1 LAGIL
6 ALYDLSPSP
15 IRVPTY
21 FVKSMRMLQHRGKA
35 YWKLITDS
43 FATDG
48 DGSFPSDDY
57 FNDIFCN
64 LAHSPHLALGY
75 LSKRSPRFSSMKEIA
90 AMIDGFLVDTD
101 KLYLHPLIDHARD
114 RDSLF
119 KICHIFRKL
128 LLERSQPERACEFL
142 DRHLRG
148 NLIMRVN
155 DSVYAYRESTGFKPL
170 VKGRDSKNSL
180 FVVASEN
187 SLGAFIPDVLFQ
199 DVKPG
204 ELVRL
209 SFDAG
214 QDVVCSLPDI
224 RTMLDPFEF
233 IRDSHA
239 AGFINGKSVYE
250 IRKQMGKTQADFLGQ
265 EIDVESAFAE
275 PDYPRP
281 MALGFCREYQ
291 KHHNDFVISEGI
303 INDRYDDS
311 DHMTDFSEHVSKN
324 KLLVSKKSL
333 KFVLKESVA
342 GRKLA
347 TIQGTIQTGGTVKE
361 SIYYLR
367 KANAKSITVI
377 VSYVPTIDGR
387 QVGLYTQNRELIAH
401 KYVGMVSS
409 IEALNENLA
418 REISADSVYFNSPHV
433 LSKGIGIPEQN
444 LWFPEWVRFLDYT
457 SK

>member
-1 LAGIL
+1 
-6 ALYDLSPSP
+6 
-15 IRVPTY
+15 
-21 FVKSMRMLQHRGKA
+21 MRMLQHRGKA

-43 FATDG
+43 FTAEG
-48 DGSFPSDDY
+48 DGSFPADDY
-57 FNDIFCN
+57 LNN
-64 LAHSPHLALGY
+64 LFSKPTENPRLALGY
-75 LSKRSPRFSSMKEIA
+75 LSKRSPRFSSMKQIA

-101 KLYLHPLIDHARD
+101 KLYLHPCIEHARD
-114 RDSLF
+114 KDSLF
-119 KICHIFRKL
+119 KICHIFTKL
-128 LLERSQPERACEFL
+128 LLERSNPERACEFL

-148 NLIMRVN
+148 NLIIKIN

-170 VKGRDSKNSL
+170 VKGTDSKNSL
-180 FVVASEN
+180 FIFASEN

-204 ELVRL
+204 ELVKM
-209 SFDAG
+209 SIESG
-214 QDVVCSLPDI
+214 QDVVCSQPSI

-250 IRKQMGKTQADFLGQ
+250 IRKQMGRTQADFLGQ
-265 EIDVESAFAE
+265 ELDVESAFAE

-291 KHHNDFVISEGI
+291 EHHHNFVISEGI

-324 KLLVSKKSL
+324 KLLMSKKSL

-342 GRKLA
+342 GKKLA
-347 TIQGTIQTGGTVKE
+347 IIQGTIQTGGTVKE
-361 SIYYLR
+361 SIYYLK
-367 KANAKSITVI
+367 KAQAKSITVI

-401 KYVGMVSS
+401 KYVGTISS
-409 IEALNENLA
+409 IESLNEQLGN
-418 REISADSVYFNSPHV
+418 EIGADLLYFNSPHI

-444 LWFPEWVRFLDYT
+444 LWFPEWVRFLDYV

>member
-1 LAGIL
+1 
-6 ALYDLSPSP
+6 
-15 IRVPTY
+15 
-21 FVKSMRMLQHRGKA
+21 MRMLQHRGKA
-35 YWKLITDS
+35 YWKLITNNS
-43 FATDG
+43 AVDG
-48 DGSFPSDDY
+48 DGSFPTDDY
-57 FNDIFCN
+57 LNDLFTKPRKN
-64 LAHSPHLALGY
+64 THLALGY
-75 LSKRSPRFSSMKEIA
+75 LSKRSPRFSSMKHIEA
-90 AMIDGFLVDTD
+90 VIDGFFVDTD
-101 KLYLHPLIDHARD
+101 KLYLHPCIGEARD
-114 RDSLF
+114 KDSLF
-119 KICHIFRKL
+119 KICHIFMKL

-148 NLIMRVN
+148 NLIIKVS
-155 DSVYAYRESTGFKPL
+155 DSVYAYRDSTGFKPL
-170 VKGRDSKNSL
+170 VKGMDTKKS
-180 FVVASEN
+180 FFIFASEN
-187 SLGAFIPDVLFQ
+187 SLGAFFPELLFQ
-199 DVKPG
+199 DINPG
-204 ELVRL
+204 ELLRMSAEL
-209 SFDAG
+209 G
-214 QDVVCSLPDI
+214 CTTVCSLPSI

-291 KHHNDFVISEGI
+291 EHNPNFVISEGI

-324 KLLVSKKSL
+324 KLLVSNKSL
-333 KFVLKESVA
+333 KFILRQSVA
-342 GRKLA
+342 DKSLA
-347 TIQGTIQTGGTVKE
+347 VIQGTIQTGGTVKE
-361 SIYYLR
+361 SIYYLK
-367 KANAKSITVI
+367 KAQAKSIAII

-401 KYVGMVSS
+401 KYVGAVAS
-409 IEALNENLA
+409 IEALNEHMA
-418 REISADSVYFNSPHV
+418 KEVGADLLYFNSPQI

-444 LWFPEWVRFLDYT
+444 LWFPEWVRFLDYM

>member
-1 LAGIL
+1 
-6 ALYDLSPSP
+6 
-15 IRVPTY
+15 
-21 FVKSMRMLQHRGKA
+21 MLQHRGKA
-35 YWKLITDS
+35 YWKLITDK
-43 FATDG
+43 FVMDG
-48 DGSFPSDDY
+48 DGPFPPDEY
-57 FNDIFCN
+57 FKEIFGN
-64 LAHSPHLALGY
+64 YINAPPRAILGF

-90 AMIDGFLVDTD
+90 AIIDGFLVDTD
-101 KLYLHPLIDHARD
+101 KLYLHPYIENAKDK
-114 RDSLF
+114 DSLF
-119 KICHIFRKL
+119 KICYIFKKL
-128 LLERSQPERACEFL
+128 LLERGNPERACEFL

-148 NLIMRVN
+148 NLVIQNN
-155 DSVYAYRESTGFKPL
+155 DTVYAYRESTGFKPL
-170 VKGRDSKNSL
+170 VKGKDSKGS
-180 FVVASEN
+180 FFIIASEN
-187 SLGAFIPDVLFQ
+187 SLGAFIPEFIFE

-209 SFDAG
+209 NSDKG
-214 QDVVCSLPDI
+214 EDTICSLPVI

-250 IRKQMGKTQADFLGQ
+250 VRKRMGETQAEFLGQ

-281 MALGFCREYQ
+281 MALGFCRAYQ
-291 KHHNDFVISEGI
+291 KYDNDFVISEGI

-324 KLLVSKKSL
+324 KLMTSKKSL
-333 KFVLKESVA
+333 KFVLRESIA
-342 GRKLA
+342 GKKIA

-361 SIYYLR
+361 SIFYLR
-367 KANAKSITVI
+367 KAEAKSITVV

-401 KYVGMVSS
+401 KYIGRVSS
-409 IEALNENLA
+409 IEELNDHFA
-418 REISADSVYFNSPHV
+418 KEIGADSVYFNSPYV

-444 LWFPEWVRFLDYT
+444 LWFPEWVRFLDYN